1 MFNLYLQES
10 QDFHLGGNDP
20 LSLNPIIPKAMNKDN
35 LNPITIDSEKHFLAN
50 RNFSAF
56 KDSLNK

>member
-1 MFNLYLQES
+1 
-10 QDFHLGGNDP
+10 
-20 LSLNPIIPKAMNKDN
+20 MNKDN

-56 KDSLNK
+56 NKKKKKKRDATNST

>member
-10 QDFHLGGNDP
+10 HDFSFGGNDP
-20 LSLNPIIPKAMNKDN
+20 LSLKPIIPKAMNKDN

-56 KDSLNK
+56 NDSLNK